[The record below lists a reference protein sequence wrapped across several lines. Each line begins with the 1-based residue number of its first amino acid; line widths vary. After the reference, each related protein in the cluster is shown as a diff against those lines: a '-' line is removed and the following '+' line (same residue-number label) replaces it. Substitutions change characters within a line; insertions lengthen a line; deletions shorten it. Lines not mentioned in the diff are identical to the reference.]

1 MKNLKKL
8 TKKNLKN
15 INGGA
20 EKCPPLASW
29 CTEWCTWSAWQKVH
43 CLNAVLDVMP
53 CDC

>member
-20 EKCPPLASW
+20 LGCPPLANW
-29 CTEWCTWSAWQKVH
+29 CSEWCAWTAWQQTH
-43 CLNAVLDVMP
+43 CLNAVLDPMP